1 MFGKKESNRK
11 TASTMRYLLG
21 YDEFITIPMK
31 SGESLLDRLGIEYVY
46 CPTANIANGEYDSRM
61 WMPIGRHLLVNINGV
76 ETLLSIF
83 NAKKENNVASM
94 LTYAKGLA
102 IKGDIFIAETAY
114 EEIDG
119 DDGNGRIDPQILED
133 LGLAVNVPI
142 QIRAIKC
149 SVDGKVL
156 NFFAKG
162 VLQPRV
168 GTKGVVL
175 GKGMIK
181 SGNISGHEIVEYCI
195 IKVDKPTK
203 MNSNFEIALQYKD
216 ATPWLVR
223 TFKKCTKYLAMS
235 IIEFLDIKEEGEKDN
250 DEDPDFASMLS
261 KLYEIDFRF
270 LYHQIVARAVKSKA
284 ERLGL
289 KLARGGA
296 WKHTSYVLLPDSRL
310 KLDEICCYDLK
321 DGEVYAIGRLPVV
334 HPAGIR
340 NMLNRHLL
348 DVAYFNRK
356 LLKVKAIFI
365 NPAVASIFQ
374 ADFDGDY
381 VFADPVLATMMRS
394 LPNAES
400 LDLVQ
405 ETKLNPE
412 NRRIRIEDWVYAM
425 KAAAL
430 HKSKVGLYTHNQ
442 HNALIEW
449 NAGKKTITEKIFS
462 IRSETKSMTPKEAY
476 TAYGYA
482 IQVEIDSLKKIMH
495 IPPKYAWTQNAE
507 YNGPYFINLQNLF
520 RPQNDLT
527 NEWESKRRKESRK
540 FLESLEQNC
549 TNVMESL
556 AEMAWNFMNKL
567 IKQMTPPTIPLNSF
581 VGMFG
586 AGEPLTAG
594 MVEYLDA
601 INANFFKA
609 MKLDDVRE
617 RIAIIKVLK
626 EEVRKL
632 GAKMTCKQVAYYFNI
647 THSDKSRKRNVA
659 LWLVSSKEGMKDLVV
674 KAKIFE
680 VMCRVY
686 PIELDPKDQDS
697 KAIADQKAVLRAE
710 WQQGIQLMV
719 GKQVEIVKKNWTD
732 SKGVS
737 SDRFYLKFDSLLY
750 PIYGKEAMKLA
761 GLPSILVTRT
771 TICGV
776 CTAKINIV

>member
-1 MFGKKESNRK
+1 MFGKKKSNKK

-21 YDEFITIPMK
+21 YDEFVTIPMR
-31 SGESLLDRLGIEYVY
+31 SGESLLDMLGIEYAY
-46 CPTANIANGEYDSRM
+46 CSTDTIANGKYDSKT
-61 WMPIGRHLLVNINGV
+61 WKPIGKHLLVHKDGV

-83 NAKKENNVASM
+83 HAKEDNNVASM

-102 IKGDIFIAETAY
+102 IKGRIFTAKTTY
-114 EEIDG
+114 GEVDG

-133 LGLAVNVPI
+133 LGIAVDVPI

-168 GTKGVVL
+168 GTPGVIL

-195 IKVDKPTK
+195 IKIDKPTK

-284 ERLGL
+284 ERLVL

-310 KLDEICCYDLK
+310 KLGEFCCYDLK

-348 DVAYFNRK
+348 DVAYFNGK
-356 LLKVKAIFI
+356 PLKVKAIFI
-365 NPAVASIFQ
+365 NPTVASKFQ

-412 NRRIRIEDWVYAM
+412 NRRIRIKDWVYAM

-430 HKSKVGLYTHNQ
+430 HENKVGLYTHNQ

-449 NAGKKTITEKIFS
+449 IAGKKTITEKIFS
-462 IRSETKSMTPKEAY
+462 IRSKTKSMTPIEAY

-495 IPPKYAWTQNAE
+495 IPLEDAWTQNAE
-507 YNGPYFINLQNLF
+507 YNGPYFTNLQNLF
-520 RPQNDLT
+520 IPQKDLT
-527 NEWESKRRKESRK
+527 SKWESERREESCK
-540 FLESLEQNC
+540 FLE
-549 TNVMESL
+549 
-556 AEMAWNFMNKL
+556 
-567 IKQMTPPTIPLNSF
+567 
-581 VGMFG
+581 
-586 AGEPLTAG
+586 
-594 MVEYLDA
+594 
-601 INANFFKA
+601 
-609 MKLDDVRE
+609 
-617 RIAIIKVLK
+617 
-626 EEVRKL
+626 
-632 GAKMTCKQVAYYFNI
+632 
-647 THSDKSRKRNVA
+647 
-659 LWLVSSKEGMKDLVV
+659 
-674 KAKIFE
+674 
-680 VMCRVY
+680 
-686 PIELDPKDQDS
+686 
-697 KAIADQKAVLRAE
+697 
-710 WQQGIQLMV
+710 
-719 GKQVEIVKKNWTD
+719 
-732 SKGVS
+732 
-737 SDRFYLKFDSLLY
+737 
-750 PIYGKEAMKLA
+750 
-761 GLPSILVTRT
+761 
-771 TICGV
+771 
-776 CTAKINIV
+776 